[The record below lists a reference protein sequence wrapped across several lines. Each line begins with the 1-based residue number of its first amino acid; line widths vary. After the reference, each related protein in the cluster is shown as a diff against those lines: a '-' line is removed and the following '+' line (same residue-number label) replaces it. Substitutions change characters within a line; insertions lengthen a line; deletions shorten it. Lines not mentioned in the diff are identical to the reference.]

1 MLLCCV
7 CGGIGERNIAPAH
20 QCDVCVMASV
30 KEKPPLLGEIVAK
43 TVIFAEQ
50 GRLIFHV
57 DRRIPEQGRYFFL
70 RIPIVT

>member
-1 MLLCCV
+1 M
-7 CGGIGERNIAPAH
+7 CGGLGERKTAPAR

-30 KEKPPLLGEIVAK
+30 KEKPPLLGEIGAK
-43 TVIFAEQ
+43 TVILGEQ

-57 DRRIPEQGRYFFL
+57 GRRNPEQGRYFFL